1 MTTTTISSVDE
12 YIESFPEEVQA
23 DLQSIRQAIK
33 EAVPEAQEFVAWQMP
48 GFRLKRAFV
57 NYAAFKNHYSIF
69 VKKASSVPTAFQEE
83 LAPYR
88 VNKGTIQFRK
98 SEPIPLELIGRMME
112 VASTEDLRGGSSARK

>member
-1 MTTTTISSVDE
+1 MPKSDVTTVDE
-12 YIESFPEEVQA
+12 YIESFPTEVQS
-23 DLQSIRQAIK
+23 DLQSIRQAIRA
-33 EAVPEAQEFVAWQMP
+33 AVPEAEEFVAWQMP

-69 VKKASSVPTAFQEE
+69 VKKASSVMARFEEE
-83 LAPYR
+83 LAPYH

-112 VASTEDLRGGSSARK
+112 VASTEDLSGGSTRRQ